1 MEVEIDISQEILLY
15 RKVLSHGT
23 YPAGANEVRAACA
36 SGLCFS
42 RWKVTIFTMSVV
54 SGLKKILRRAV
65 TLICVEPTVVEAHEA
80 AVLKLVSLSRGF
92 VYKVARSS
100 VHTVTQ
106 IITLFKV
113 K

>member
-1 MEVEIDISQEILLY
+1 MESDHLHNV
-15 RKVLSHGT
+15 G
-23 YPAGANEVRAACA
+23 G
-36 SGLCFS
+36 
-42 RWKVTIFTMSVV
+42 
-54 SGLKKILRRAV
+54 KKILRRAV
-65 TLICVEPTVVEAHEA
+65 ANTNLRRSVQQAFCIRLLSKPTVVEAHEA

-106 IITLFKV
+106 IFTLFKL